1 MITSTRRLH
10 SVNVTLCNKIKTKVT
25 HCNNK
30 RENQRIRRKLAH
42 FVGCQTLEL
51 AVFDT
56 SAVKLDGALIG
67 RIYLMKFT
75 AIAAISSIALSSAT
89 SAIAGPE
96 AEVLHWWTS
105 GGEAKSVAV
114 LQKEFADNGGT
125 WTDMPVAGG
134 GGDAAMAAL
143 RARVLS
149 GNAPTAVQL
158 KGPAIQEWYEEGVLA
173 DISSVAEAQG
183 WSAVLP
189 ASIAG
194 HMKCEGSWCAAP
206 VNVHRVDW
214 IWANASVLEANG
226 IDMPSTWDEFNAAA
240 EKLQAAGI
248 IPLAHGG
255 QAWQDATVFEAVAL
269 GILGAN
275 GFHKAF
281 VELDEETLTSDAMV
295 AVFDQMRKM
304 RGYVDPNFS
313 GRDWNLATAMV
324 MNGEAAFQI
333 MGDWAKGEFMA
344 AGKVPGEDFLCLST
358 PGEGFLYNVDSFA
371 MFAVDGEDKTQ
382 GQNLL
387 AELIVGQNFQK
398 VFNLNKG
405 SIPARTDVALDEFD
419 TCAHISAADMSASS
433 LSGSLLPSYAH
444 GMALRGAQS
453 GAITDV
459 VTAHFNSDMS
469 SAEAVAQ
476 LAKAVAN
483 SY

>member
-1 MITSTRRLH
+1 MKSYIL
-10 SVNVTLCNKIKTKVT
+10 
-25 HCNNK
+25 
-30 RENQRIRRKLAH
+30 
-42 FVGCQTLEL
+42 
-51 AVFDT
+51 
-56 SAVKLDGALIG
+56 SAVSGIALVAS
-67 RIYLMKFT
+67 T
-75 AIAAISSIALSSAT
+75 AAIAN
-89 SAIAGPE
+89 PQ

-114 LQKEFADNGGT
+114 LQEEFAAKGGE

-134 GGDAAMAAL
+134 GGDAAMTAL

-173 DISSVAEAQG
+173 DISAVAEAQG
-183 WSAVLP
+183 WADVLP

-194 HMKCEGSWCAAP
+194 HMKCEGTWCAAP

-214 IWANASVLEANG
+214 IWANADVLEANG
-226 IDMPSTWDEFNAAA
+226 IEMPTTWDEFNAAA
-240 EKLQAAGI
+240 EKLQAAGV

-269 GILGAN
+269 GILGPD

-281 VELDEETLTSDAMV
+281 VELDTDTLTSDGMV

-304 RGYVDPNFS
+304 RGYVDDNFS

-344 AGKVPGEDFLCLST
+344 AGKVPGEDFLCAST
-358 PGEGFLYNVDSFA
+358 PGDGFLYNVDSFA
-371 MFAVDGEDKTQ
+371 MFDVDGDDKQ
-382 GQNLL
+382 EGQALL

-405 SIPARTDVALDEFD
+405 SIPARTDVSLDEFD
-419 TCAHISAADMSASS
+419 SCAHLSAKDMNESSAN
-433 LSGSLLPSYAH
+433 GSLLPSYAH

-469 SAEAVAQ
+469 SADAVKM
-476 LAKAVAN
+476 LADAVAN
-483 SY
+483 SM

>member
-1 MITSTRRLH
+1 
-10 SVNVTLCNKIKTKVT
+10 
-25 HCNNK
+25 
-30 RENQRIRRKLAH
+30 
-42 FVGCQTLEL
+42 
-51 AVFDT
+51 
-56 SAVKLDGALIG
+56 
-67 RIYLMKFT
+67 MKFHVLG
-75 AIAAISSIALSSAT
+75 AVSGLALVASGA
-89 SAIAGPE
+89 AIAGPE

-114 LQKEFADNGGT
+114 LQEEFAANGGT

-134 GGDAAMAAL
+134 GGDAAMTAL

-173 DISSVAEAQG
+173 DISSVAEAEG
-183 WSAVLP
+183 WADVLP
-189 ASIAG
+189 ESIAG
-194 HMKCEGSWCAAP
+194 HMKCEGTWCAAP

-214 IWANASVLEANG
+214 IWANADVLEANG
-226 IDMPSTWDEFNAAA
+226 IAMPSSWAEFNAAA

-269 GILGAN
+269 GILGAD

-281 VELDEETLTSDAMV
+281 VELDEATLKSDGMK
-295 AVFDQMRKM
+295 AVFDQMRTL
-304 RGYVDPNFS
+304 RGFVDPNFP

-333 MGDWAKGEFMA
+333 MGDWAKGEFLA
-344 AGKVPGEDFLCLST
+344 AGKAPGEDFLCAST
-358 PGEGFLYNVDSFA
+358 PGDGFLYNVDSFA
-371 MFAVDGEDKTQ
+371 MFAVDGAEKEA
-382 GQNLL
+382 GQQLL
-387 AELIVGQNFQK
+387 AKLIVGKNFQK

-405 SIPARTDVALDEFD
+405 SIPARVDVALDEFD
-419 TCAHISAADMSASS
+419 SCAHLSANDMAASS
-433 LSGSLLPSYAH
+433 EGGSLLPSYAH
-444 GMALRGAQS
+444 GMALRGAQA

-469 SAEAVAQ
+469 SEDAVQQ
-476 LAKAVAN
+476 LATAVAN
-483 SY
+483 SM

>member
-1 MITSTRRLH
+1 MK
-10 SVNVTLCNKIKTKVT
+10 SV
-25 HCNNK
+25 
-30 RENQRIRRKLAH
+30 
-42 FVGCQTLEL
+42 FFG
-51 AVFDT
+51 AVSAT
-56 SAVKLDGALIG
+56 ALIASAVYAE
-67 RIYLMKFT
+67 
-75 AIAAISSIALSSAT
+75 
-89 SAIAGPE
+89 PQ

-114 LQKEFADNGGT
+114 LQEEFASKGGQ

-134 GGDAAMAAL
+134 GGDAAMTAL

-183 WSAVLP
+183 WADVLP

-194 HMKCEGSWCAAP
+194 HMKCEGTWCAAP

-214 IWANASVLEANG
+214 IWANADVLEANG
-226 IDMPSTWDEFNAAA
+226 IEMPTTWDEFNAAA

-269 GILGAN
+269 GVLGAD
-275 GFHKAF
+275 GFRKAF
-281 VELDEETLTSDAMV
+281 VDLDMDTLKSDEMK
-295 AVFDQMRKM
+295 AVFDQMRTM
-304 RGYVDPNFS
+304 RGYVDDNFS

-344 AGKVPGEDFLCLST
+344 AGKVPGEDFLCASV
-358 PGEGFLYNVDSFA
+358 PGDGFLYNVDSFA
-371 MFAVDGEDKTQ
+371 MFDVDGDDKKA
-382 GQNLL
+382 GQELL

-405 SIPARTDVALDEFD
+405 SIPARVDVSLEEFD
-419 TCAHISAADMSASS
+419 SCAHLSAKDMGESS
-433 LSGSLLPSYAH
+433 DNGSLLPSYAH

-469 SAEAVAQ
+469 SDEAVNM
-476 LAKAVAN
+476 LADAVAN
-483 SY
+483 SM

>member
-1 MITSTRRLH
+1 LNGPQSICQVGRINRMSGLFLGG
-10 SVNVTLCNKIKTKVT
+10 NLMKTKLMGA
-25 HCNNK
+25 
-30 RENQRIRRKLAH
+30 ISGIALLAS
-42 FVGCQTLEL
+42 T
-51 AVFDT
+51 A
-56 SAVKLDGALIG
+56 
-67 RIYLMKFT
+67 
-75 AIAAISSIALSSAT
+75 AIAE
-89 SAIAGPE
+89 PQ
-96 AEVLHWWTS
+96 AEVLHYWTS

-114 LQKEFADNGGT
+114 LQQEFAANGGT

-134 GGDAAMAAL
+134 GGDAAMTAL

-173 DISSVAEAQG
+173 DISAVAEANN
-183 WSAVLP
+183 WADVLP

-194 HMKCEGSWCAAP
+194 HMQCDGTWCAAP

-214 IWANASVLEANG
+214 IWANADVLSANG
-226 IDMPSTWDEFNAAA
+226 IDMPTSWDEFNAAA
-240 EKLQAAGI
+240 TKLQAAGI

-269 GILGAN
+269 GILGAD
-275 GFHKAF
+275 GFRSAF
-281 VELDEETLTSDAMV
+281 VDLDQDTLTSDAMM
-295 AVFDQMRKM
+295 AVFDQMRTM
-304 RGYVDPNFS
+304 RGFVDSNFS

-358 PGEGFLYNVDSFA
+358 PGDGFLYNVDSFA
-371 MFAVDGEDKTQ
+371 MFEVGGADKQ
-382 GQNLL
+382 AGQALL
-387 AELIVGQNFQK
+387 AELVVGKNFQK

-405 SIPARTDVALDEFD
+405 SIPARIDVSLDEFD
-419 TCAHISAADMSASS
+419 SCAHLSAADMAASS
-433 LSGSLLPSYAH
+433 DNGSLLPSYAH

-469 SAEAVAQ
+469 SADAVQ
-476 LAKAVAN
+476 MLATAVTN
-483 SY
+483 SM

>member
-1 MITSTRRLH
+1 M
-10 SVNVTLCNKIKTKVT
+10 TLKSA
-25 HCNNK
+25 
-30 RENQRIRRKLAH
+30 LAASA
-42 FVGCQTLEL
+42 
-51 AVFDT
+51 AV
-56 SAVKLDGALIG
+56 
-67 RIYLMKFT
+67 
-75 AIAAISSIALSSAT
+75 SIISAT
-89 SAIAGPE
+89 AGFAGPE

-114 LQKEFADNGGT
+114 LQEEFASKGGT

-134 GGDAAMAAL
+134 GGDAAMTAL

-173 DISSVAEAQG
+173 DISSVAQANG
-183 WSAVLP
+183 WADVLP

-194 HMKCEGSWCAAP
+194 HMKCEGTWCAAP
-206 VNVHRVDW
+206 VNVHRIDW
-214 IWANASVLEANG
+214 IWANAAILEANG
-226 IDMPSTWDEFNAAA
+226 IAMPSTWAEFNAAA

-248 IPLAHGG
+248 TPLAHGG

-269 GILGAN
+269 GVGGAE
-275 GFHKAF
+275 FFRKAF
-281 VELDEETLTSDAMV
+281 VELDEATLTSDTMK
-295 AVFDQMRKM
+295 AVFDQMRTM
-304 RGYVDPNFS
+304 RGFVDSNFS

-333 MGDWAKGEFMA
+333 MGDWAKGEFLA
-344 AGKVPGEDFLCLST
+344 AGKQPGKDFLCAST

-371 MFAVDGEDKTQ
+371 MFDVAGDDKTA
-382 GQNLL
+382 GQLLL
-387 AELIVGQNFQK
+387 AELIVGKNFQK

-419 TCAHISAADMSASS
+419 SCAHTSAKDMADSNAG
-433 LSGSLLPSYAH
+433 GSLLPSYAH

-459 VTAHFNSDMS
+459 VTSHFNSDMS
-469 SAEAVAQ
+469 SDDAVQ
-476 LAKAVAN
+476 MLLQAVQN
-483 SY
+483 SM